1 MRKLLLASI
10 TVLAPAAAHA
20 GGYNLPNANAR
31 TLALSQSDLAD
42 QRGAQAL
49 LLNPAALAGQ
59 LGLDFSGNFEWLT
72 NRTDWSDPNLGEA
85 SLKFHFNTPIAVAL
99 SFGDRLSNGMQWGV
113 GVGVHTPYGGSLHW
127 PKGWAGQESVQ
138 SVDQKVFAITA
149 GAGFQPVKWLSI
161 GGAYI
166 RYQGSEELH
175 QSVNYVDHYGD
186 AGIALSGGDDTFMLS
201 AQIDVPKIPLRI
213 AGSYK
218 HKAIADIDG
227 NAHFEDVPP
236 AFSTLL
242 HDQPV
247 TSNIK
252 LPSEFHVGA
261 AYALTPRLSVMATF
275 TEELWSIYHDDTFV
289 GSTGF
294 TVTVPRD
301 YKDAQVYRLGVE
313 WEHVPFLQ
321 ALTLRV
327 GGLRSISPQP
337 SDTVS
342 PSLTDGD
349 SWAVSAGVGCDV
361 GSSVRIDLG
370 YQHAFFDNVMSS
382 GPETLDGSYDTDVDE
397 LSLGVNIRL
406 DLLGRASR

>member
-1 MRKLLLASI
+1 MRKLFLASI
-10 TVLAPAAAHA
+10 TVLAPTAAHA
-20 GGYNLPNANAR
+20 GGYTIPDANAR
-31 TLALSQSDLAD
+31 TLALSQADLAN
-42 QRGAQAL
+42 QTGAEAL

-59 LGLDFSGNFEWLT
+59 LGLDVSGSFEWLT

-85 SLKFHFNTPIAVAL
+85 SLKFHFNSPIAVAL
-99 SFGDRLSNGMQWGV
+99 SFGDRLSNGMAWGA
-113 GVGVHTPYGGSLHW
+113 GVGVHTPYGGSINW
-127 PKGWAGQESVQ
+127 PKGWAGQEYVQ

-161 GGAYI
+161 GAAYI

-186 AGIALSGGDDTFMLS
+186 AGIALSGGDDTFMVS
-201 AQIDVPKIPLRI
+201 AQGYVPRIPLRL
-213 AGSYK
+213 AVSYK
-218 HKAIADIDG
+218 RKAVANIDG

-236 AFSTLL
+236 AFTTLL

-247 TSNIK
+247 TSTIK
-252 LPSEFHVGA
+252 LPSELHVGA
-261 AYALTPRLSVMATF
+261 AYALTPHLNVMGTF

-301 YKDAQVYRLGVE
+301 YKNAQVYRLGVE
-313 WEHVPFLQ
+313 WDHVPFLQ
-321 ALTLRV
+321 ALTLRAS
-327 GGLRSISPQP
+327 GLRSISPQP

-349 SWAVSAGVGCDV
+349 SWAVAGGVGVDI
-361 GSSVRIDLG
+361 GRNVRVDLG
-370 YQHAFFDNVMSS
+370 YQHAVFDRVTSS
-382 GPETLDGSYDTDVDE
+382 GPDTLDGSYETSVDE
-397 LSLGVNIRL
+397 LSIGVNVRL
-406 DLLGRASR
+406 DLLGRSSK